1 MVRTMNKRASA
12 LLLALAVVALPV
24 EAKRRSFTPRGI
36 AASPYLDA
44 AKQAA
49 NWLASVERRSAD
61 GVSWPR
67 SDRSSFAS
75 AGLSHGAAGIGAFHL
90 RLYQVTREQRYLDLA
105 RGAASFVAAE
115 YRRGREGGYD
125 WQSGAVGG
133 GELFVLMYRETG
145 EQKYLEDARM
155 TAEILLRQS
164 VRNESGTHWVMGNG
178 NVYTG
183 IAHGAA
189 GAGVFFLHLYDIS
202 GDAHYLDVARDVY
215 RWMRPYHITLGDGI
229 GWKRLTLDATAY
241 HGFCGGS
248 SGIIYFLDELV
259 RATNDEQYRADFIAT
274 ANGLAASADPT
285 PKGVGWYYTSAKNGN
300 RGVIYCHGTSCA
312 SSAVAHAFTLT
323 GDSRYADLARAAMGH
338 LESIAIT
345 SSGDGPLWP
354 HVERSG
360 LVESGFQTG
369 AASVGYAFLRV
380 HAALGDS
387 QYLDD
392 AIRVGDHLIRR
403 ADRPAADQ
411 MRWVNYIQGGDAAD
425 VAYDTGWYTGSAGI
439 GIFLLELHERVTGRP
454 PLDRFSPLHP

>member
-1 MVRTMNKRASA
+1 MKRASA

-24 EAKRRSFTPRGI
+24 DAKRRSFTPRGI
-36 AASPYLDA
+36 ASSPYLDA

-75 AGLSHGAAGIGAFHL
+75 TGLSHGAAGIGAFHL
-90 RLYQVTREQRYLDLA
+90 RLYQVTREQKYLDLA

-145 EQKYLEDARM
+145 EQQYLDHARM
-155 TAEILLRQS
+155 TADILLRQA
-164 VRNESGTHWVMGNG
+164 VRDERGTHWVMGNG

-189 GAGVFFLHLYDIS
+189 GAGVFFVQLYEIS
-202 GDAHYLDVARDVY
+202 GDTRYLDVARDVY
-215 RWMRPYHITLGDGI
+215 RWMRPYTIPLGDGI
-229 GWKRLTLDATAY
+229 GWKRLTGDLTAY

-248 SGIIYFLDELV
+248 SGILYFLDELA

-274 ANGLAASADPT
+274 ANGLAASAEPT
-285 PKGVGWYYTSAKNGN
+285 AKGVGWYYTSAQSGN

-312 SSAVAHAFTLT
+312 SSAVAHAFTVA

-338 LESIAIT
+338 LQSIAVT
-345 SSGDGPLWP
+345 SGGDGPLWP
-354 HVERSG
+354 HIERSG

-369 AASVGYAFLRV
+369 AASVGHAFLRV

-387 QYLDD
+387 QYLDE
-392 AIRVGDHLIRR
+392 AIRAGEHLIRR
-403 ADRPAADQ
+403 ADRPAAGQ
-411 MRWVNYIQGGDAAD
+411 MRWVNYIQGGDPAD

-439 GIFLLELHERVTGRP
+439 GIFLLELHDRVTGRP
-454 PLDRFSPLHP
+454 PLDRFSPLLP